1 MKQLRVT
8 QEQFATIC
16 STLLIL
22 EAKGYDP
29 QACSREAFKRAG
41 VAQPTEAVEI
51 VIGEVMQS

>member
-8 QEQFATIC
+8 EEQFAMIC
-16 STLLIL
+16 STLLTM

-29 QACSREAFKRAG
+29 QTCSREAFKRAG
-41 VAQPTEAVEI
+41 VEQPTEAVEI